1 MHYQRAALRLERT
14 ALIVAD
20 ISRKYDP
27 DQPRIAAGSPSGGQ
41 WGLGG
46 YARDAVGHLREASN
60 RVAAIAQSLA
70 AYPSEQALNIYNAL
84 AAANNAQ
91 QQAIIIFGAPGPAA
105 PVPGNPRPLVHVGD
119 VPQEAARVLCP
130 RMSEVQ
136 NRVDLAA
143 QWVTRKYTGLSPQ
156 QYGTAVHY
164 NVHQQIRSLNNPNF
178 RSEVSPTL
186 SQ

>member
-91 QQAIIIFGAPGPAA
+91 QQAIIIFAHPDL
-105 PVPGNPRPLVHVGD
+105 PLLFRETLVLLCMSAKFRRRRHVCF
-119 VPQEAARVLCP
+119 ARACQ
-130 RMSEVQ
+130 RC
-136 NRVDLAA
+136 R
-143 QWVTRKYTGLSPQ
+143 TG
-156 QYGTAVHY
+156 
-164 NVHQQIRSLNNPNF
+164 
-178 RSEVSPTL
+178 
-186 SQ
+186 